1 MVLKDLMRGTMFLI
15 EMSSDSKQIL
25 NEKSGKLLG
34 FEFDTNLMEFLLGT

>member
-1 MVLKDLMRGTMFLI
+1 MFLI